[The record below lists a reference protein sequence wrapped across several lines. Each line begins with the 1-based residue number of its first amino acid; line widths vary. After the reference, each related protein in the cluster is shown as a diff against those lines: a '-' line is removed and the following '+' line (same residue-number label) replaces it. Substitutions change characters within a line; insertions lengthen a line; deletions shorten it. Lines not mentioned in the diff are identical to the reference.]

1 MGFVLTYMLY
11 TYSPHTDI
19 SHGGH
24 LTYGLLFYL
33 CVCVWRRGGGG
44 GGVGHNREEQCLH
57 YRTMDTSQRHITLSS
72 NINVLISH

>member
-19 SHGGH
+19 SHVGGH

-33 CVCVWRRGGGG
+33 CVCVCGGGG
-44 GGVGHNREEQCLH
+44 GRAQQGGTVFALPNNLK
-57 YRTMDTSQRHITLSS
+57 MDTSLRHITLS
-72 NINVLISH
+72 